1 MSALSEVDIKDW
13 ALTSPNQPEKGMR
26 FNQDKPR
33 MDLVDADALQGL
45 AEVLTFG
52 AKKYAAHNW
61 RQGLSVSET
70 LGSMLRHIAAIQ
82 RGEDLDPESGKPHID
97 HIGCN
102 WMFLSNFFKH
112 PELYAKFDDRWKPK

>member
-1 MSALSEVDIKDW
+1 MINEHDIKDMKGYK
-13 ALTSPNQPEKGMR
+13 QPEKGMR
-26 FNQDKPR
+26 FNEAKAR
-33 MDLVDADALQGL
+33 MDLIDADALQGL

-61 RQGLSVSET
+61 RNGLSYSET

-82 RGEDLDPESGKPHID
+82 RGEDIDPESGKPHID

-102 WMFLSNFFKH
+102 WMFLSNFTKH
-112 PELYAKFDDRWKPK
+112 PEMYTGFNDIWKPTK